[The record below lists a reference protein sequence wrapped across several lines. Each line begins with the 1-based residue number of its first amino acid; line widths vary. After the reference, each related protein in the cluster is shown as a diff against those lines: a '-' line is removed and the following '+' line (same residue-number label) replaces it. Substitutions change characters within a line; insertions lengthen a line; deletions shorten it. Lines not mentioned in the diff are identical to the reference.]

1 MSTGVLRA
9 RYASL
14 DALRGM
20 AVLGIL
26 AVNAPFFAAPFAAAS
41 DPALWP
47 FRPPTDWSLAVF
59 AGTQIVF
66 ESKMVS
72 MFSMLFGVSVFLVG
86 GERGD
91 PQRSPVLKRR
101 LWWLLLFGFLH
112 GLFVWFGDVLFCYAI
127 SGFGVVLLRSWPAGR
142 LIRTGALIW
151 AAFTGLLLLGGL
163 SVDAAPAAGLA
174 PAAEAVQASGY
185 RGDFVASL
193 LANMRDWS
201 STGVWAQIGG
211 VFFTTPLMMIG
222 LGLFKAGVLTGEAR
236 TRVYLGLIAAG
247 AAGLAATA
255 ALSLAAIRSGFAGG
269 AESLLEGVSA
279 AAAPL
284 ITLGYGSLLI
294 LGLRAGGAA
303 AWLPKLLQPVGR
315 MAFTNYLTQ
324 SLIMTGLF
332 YGGRGPGWF
341 GEWDRPQLA
350 LVVVAVWALQIAWSH
365 LWLARFRLGPF
376 EWLWRSLVAG
386 RAVPISGPPTDAR
399 VAP

>member
-1 MSTGVLRA
+1 MSLQDPRG

-26 AVNAPFFAAPFAAAS
+26 AVNAPFFAAPFEAAS

-47 FRPPTDWSLAVF
+47 FRPASPASLAVL
-59 AGTQIVF
+59 AGVQILF

-72 MFSMLFGVSVFLVG
+72 MFSMLFGVSLFLVG

-101 LWWLLLFGFLH
+101 LWWLLLFGLLH

-127 SGFGVVLLRSWPAGR
+127 SGFAVMLLRSWPAGR
-142 LIRTGALIW
+142 LIRTGALLW
-151 AAFTGLLLLGGL
+151 AALTGLLLLGGL
-163 SVDAAPAAGLA
+163 AADAAPAAGIASGA
-174 PAAEAVQASGY
+174 PAIQASGY
-185 RGDFVASL
+185 DGGFADSL
-193 LANMRDWS
+193 LANMREWTT
-201 STGVWAQIGG
+201 TGVWAQIGL
-211 VFFTTPLMMIG
+211 VLFTAPLMLIG

-255 ALSLAAIRSGFAGG
+255 AVSLPAVRSGSAG
-269 AESLLEGVSA
+269 ATASLLEGVLSST
-279 AAAPL
+279 APL

-294 LGLRAGGAA
+294 LGLKAGGAA
-303 AWLPKLLQPVGR
+303 AWLPRLLQPVGR
-315 MAFTNYLTQ
+315 LAFTNYLTQ

-332 YGGRGPGWF
+332 YGGRGPGWH

-350 LVVVAVWALQIAWSH
+350 LLVLAVWALQIAWSH
-365 LWLARFRLGPF
+365 LWLARFRMGPF

-386 RAVPISGPPTDAR
+386 RVLPITGRA
-399 VAP
+399 A